1 MNTPLAAFD
10 LDAYAARYRE
20 RGKIQRLRFIADHSP
35 ELRVDALRLAVSEA
49 KKGCDTFIYKDIF
62 KQADG
67 ALEGDTTLDE
77 EWIARTD
84 RWAGTEL
91 EKLRHELEENK
102 QQANKE
108 VIRTGHNDL
117 GDFFHKRG
125 RLSQARGD
133 YIKTRDYCSH
143 AQHNL
148 QMCLKV
154 ITVSIEAGDFG
165 HIENHYMMA
174 ANIPDV
180 DKDCP
185 ELAKMRACAGLA
197 SLVRGNYAAA
207 TRRFLGTNGDAS
219 EEKISNL
226 QREFGDIMSL
236 EDVAIYGGLCAL
248 ATLDRQ
254 ALTKQ
259 VIDKLEFR
267 NLLELVPD
275 VREIIYDFYNS
286 RYTRCLTT
294 MAKIRPDLMMDMN
307 LGRENHVDNLF
318 RLIQRKA
325 IVQYVSPF
333 TSAKLGRMQ
342 AVFGTTAEEL
352 ENELLDLIHI
362 GAINARIDK
371 QHNAL
376 HAKKSNARLEAITLS
391 LQKGQEA
398 FEDAEAM
405 LLRMTLMK
413 NDVQI
418 SSASLSRSASE
429 MGPRGR
435 SFISVADNVFD
446 RPIRHS

>member
-1 MNTPLAAFD
+1 MNAPLASFD
-10 LDAYAARYRE
+10 LDGYAARYRA
-20 RGKIQRLRFIADHSP
+20 RGKIQRLRFIADHNSD
-35 ELRVDALRLAVSEA
+35 LRVDALRLAVSEA
-49 KKGCDTFIYKDIF
+49 KKGYDTFLYKEIF

-67 ALEGDTTLDE
+67 AMGEDFTLDE
-77 EWIARTD
+77 EWIMRKNQ
-84 RWAGTEL
+84 WAGKQLEL
-91 EKLRHELEENK
+91 LKHELEENK

-125 RLSQARGD
+125 KLTQARGD
-133 YIKTRDYCSH
+133 YTKTRDYCGH

-148 QMCLKV
+148 QMCMKV
-154 ITVSIEAGDFG
+154 ITVSIEAGDFAP
-165 HIENHYMMA
+165 IENHYMMA

-180 DKDCP
+180 DKDCT

-207 TRRFLGTNGDAS
+207 SQRFLTTNGDAS

-248 ATLDRQ
+248 ATLDRS

-259 VIDKLEFR
+259 VIEKPEFR

-275 VREIIYDFYNS
+275 VREIIYDFYHS

-294 MAKIRPDLMMDMN
+294 MATIRPELMLDMH
-307 LGRENHVDNLF
+307 LGREGHVDTLF

-333 TSAKLGRMQ
+333 ISADLGRMQ
-342 AVFGTTAEEL
+342 AIFGTTAKEL
-352 ENELLDLIHI
+352 ENELLELIHI

-371 QHNAL
+371 QNNAL
-376 HAKKSNARLEAITLS
+376 HAKKSNARLEAITSS

-405 LLRMTLMK
+405 LLRMTLLK
-413 NDVQI
+413 NEVQI
-418 SSASLSRSASE
+418 SSPSLSRAASE

-435 SFISVADNVFD
+435 SFISIADNVFD
-446 RPIRHS
+446 RNIRHS